1 MEWLQSMPERRGPER
16 ADRWSQGLQGHQGH
30 QAPLASRGGSQKLSQ
45 SSSAV
50 EAMATGLAAAV
61 FAGAADAAGLAAAAL
76 GASAG
81 ARWIASLVV
90 CVALAAR
97 AAVCGGA
104 PLPPG
109 SLKTE
114 TTRTS

>member
-1 MEWLQSMPERRGPER
+1 MQWLQSMPERRGPER
-16 ADRWSQGLQGHQGH
+16 AGRWSQGPQGLR
-30 QAPLASRGGSQKLSQ
+30 APLASRGGSQKLSQ

-81 ARWIASLVV
+81 ARWIAALVV

-97 AAVCGGA
+97 AAVCSGA
-104 PLPPG
+104 TLPPG